1 MLNANRET
9 TMVITN
15 LFALHANA
23 KVDHLKLK
31 DLEGAIEYEWAQY
44 TDNSVIA
51 VYLITLI

>member
-1 MLNANRET
+1 MRKKKWRKSKAFVKRFVLNANRET

-31 DLEGAIEYEWAQY
+31 DLDGEIEYFA
-44 TDNSVIA
+44 
-51 VYLITLI
+51 

>member
-31 DLEGAIEYEWAQY
+31 DLEGAIEYFVSQER
-44 TDNSVIA
+44 
-51 VYLITLI
+51 